1 MMTSLPVV
9 RGRAIL
15 VGIHSGEVPTDLYQI
30 FFRELSVQ
38 GVRAYASHDFTEAIR
53 LLSAGEINLTRIIS
67 ARYPIDQ
74 IQEAVEAAASSS
86 SVMKIL
92 LDFRAA

>member
-1 MMTSLPVV
+1 MMTSLAAV

-15 VGIHSGEVPTDLYQI
+15 VGIQSGEVPTNLYQI

-38 GVRAYASHDFTEAIR
+38 GVRAYASRDFTEAIR

-67 ARYPIDQ
+67 ARYPMDQ
-74 IQEAVEAAASSS
+74 IQEALEVAASSS

-92 LDFRAA
+92 VDFRPA